1 MKTNCTPAL
10 LFSSAQLYM
19 YVKVIFLDSHYYIE
33 TGGGLIT
40 FLFVLFFVKHTKKK
54 RLQDVKR
61 LAQAA

>member
-10 LFSSAQLYM
+10 LFNSAQFYM
-19 YVKVIFLDSHYYIE
+19 YVKMIFLDSHYYIE
-33 TGGGLIT
+33 TGDGLIT

-54 RLQDVKR
+54 RLQDIKR